1 MSIKISELP
10 QATTINST
18 DVIPIV
24 QSGTTKK
31 VEAGVLGV
39 ENYSTTEQRVG
50 TWIDGKPLYQKVM
63 TAVAPN
69 VTTQGTFVAATT
81 NHNIANVDTIFIA
94 LAFDQTATEHTNL
107 PYSTNAGYNIK
118 ATVSTTKIAMS
129 SNATNFNGH
138 TYVFVLRYTKTT
150 D

>member
-1 MSIKISELP
+1 MGIKISDLTS
-10 QATTINST
+10 ATSLTGNEE
-18 DVIPIV
+18 IPIV
-24 QSGTTKK
+24 QNGNTKK
-31 VEAGVLGV
+31 ATISQVNAD
-39 ENYSTTEQRVG
+39 NYSTTEQRVG
-50 TWIDGKPLYQKVM
+50 TWYDGKPLYQIVM

-69 VTTQGTFVAATT
+69 VTTQGTFVATTT